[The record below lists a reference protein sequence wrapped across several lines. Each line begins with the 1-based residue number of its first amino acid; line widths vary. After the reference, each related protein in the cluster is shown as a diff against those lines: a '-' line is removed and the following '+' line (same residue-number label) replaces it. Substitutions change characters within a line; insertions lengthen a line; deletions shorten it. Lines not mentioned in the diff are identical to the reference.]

1 MCIFSGCCL
10 LTYESDI
17 HMPQVQDLKENIH
30 ELKLFLELYK
40 HEPADSM

>member
-1 MCIFSGCCL
+1 MCIFSVCCL

-17 HMPQVQDLKENIH
+17 HMAQVQDLKENTQ

-40 HEPADSM
+40 HESADSR

>member
-1 MCIFSGCCL
+1 MCIFSRCCL

-17 HMPQVQDLKENIH
+17 HMPQVQDLKENTQ

-40 HEPADSM
+40 HESADSR

>member
-10 LTYESDI
+10 LTYENDI
-17 HMPQVQDLKENIH
+17 HMPHVRDLKENTQ

-40 HEPADSM
+40 H

>member
-17 HMPQVQDLKENIH
+17 HMPQVQDLKENTQ

-40 HEPADSM
+40 HESADSR